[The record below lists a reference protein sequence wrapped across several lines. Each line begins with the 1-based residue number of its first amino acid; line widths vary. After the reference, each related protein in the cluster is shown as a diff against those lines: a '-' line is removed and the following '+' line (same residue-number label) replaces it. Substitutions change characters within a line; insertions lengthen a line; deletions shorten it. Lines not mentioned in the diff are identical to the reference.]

1 MTEANF
7 KSRVVE
13 NFSRNVST
21 YDCNAEEQRVG
32 AATLAKCAAECA
44 EDLVE
49 GPVLE
54 IGCGTGFLSTSLA
67 ALFPRR
73 RLELTDLAPA
83 MVAHCRQKM
92 AAEVEV
98 THPDIRYRVL
108 DGERLASEGH
118 YALICASFVVHW
130 FADLRAGLQQLLAA
144 LKPGG
149 RLLCSYPGAGSYAE
163 WHHQCARQGVPCS
176 ANALPDLASVARVF
190 ADESVAMRQWEQV
203 ITLRFPTA
211 QAFLR
216 HLKRTGAHTS
226 ARLSALGPAQLRQ
239 LLRDWDRDCPNGV
252 EITCS
257 IHYVSV
263 EKAGS
268 CDG

>member
-1 MTEANF
+1 MTEASF
-7 KSRVVE
+7 KARVVE
-13 NFSRNVST
+13 NFSRSAST
-21 YDCNAEEQRVG
+21 YDCHAEEQRAG

-44 EDLVE
+44 DNLVE

-54 IGCGTGFLSTSLA
+54 IGCGTGFLSASLA

-92 AAEVEV
+92 AAEAA
-98 THPDIRYRVL
+98 HPDICYRVL
-108 DGERLASEGH
+108 DGEQLGSEGC

-130 FADLRAGLQQLLAA
+130 FADLRAGLQQLLTA

-190 ADESVAMRQWEQV
+190 ANEPVAVRQWQQV
-203 ITLRFPTA
+203 IALRFPTA
-211 QAFLR
+211 RAFLR
-216 HLKRTGAHTS
+216 HFKGTGAHTS
-226 ARLSALGPAQLRQ
+226 ARLSTLGSAQLRQ
-239 LLRDWDRDCPNGV
+239 FLRGWDRDCPNGV
-252 EITCS
+252 EITCA
-257 IHYVSV
+257 IHYLIV
-263 EKAGS
+263 EKARDCG
-268 CDG
+268 G

>member
-1 MTEANF
+1 MTEASF
-7 KSRVVE
+7 KARVVE
-13 NFSRNVST
+13 NFSRSAST
-21 YDCNAEEQRVG
+21 YDCHAEEQRVG

-44 EDLVE
+44 ENLGE

-54 IGCGTGFLSTSLA
+54 VGCGTGFLSASLA
-67 ALFPRR
+67 ALFPGR
-73 RLELTDLAPA
+73 RLELTDLAPT

-92 AAEVEV
+92 DAEV

-108 DGERLASEGH
+108 DGERLASEGR

-130 FADLRAGLQQLLAA
+130 FADLYAGLQQLLAA

-149 RLLCSYPGAGSYAE
+149 RLLCSYPGVGSYAE
-163 WHHQCARQGVPCS
+163 WHRQCARQGVPCS

-190 ADESVAMRQWEQV
+190 ADESVAIRQWEQV

-211 QAFLR
+211 HAFLR

-226 ARLSALGPAQLRQ
+226 VQFECSQPSAIAPTLARLGSRLPQRR
-239 LLRDWDRDCPNGV
+239 RDHMRYSLSRASRKRGL
-252 EITCS
+252 
-257 IHYVSV
+257 
-263 EKAGS
+263 
-268 CDG
+268 